1 MTYRPV
7 HFAAVSVVDSSVVC
21 MSLQGSILVLY
32 GTLDVAW
39 FRAATKLDTS
49 SEY

>member
-7 HFAAVSVVDSSVVC
+7 HFAAVSVVDSSVVY

-32 GTLDVAW
+32 G
-39 FRAATKLDTS
+39 KLDTS
-49 SEY
+49 SED